1 MEGPKKEFLEC
12 EKKWVFRLLILVAG
26 FYGGYTLSC
35 RGGVFCNAQTANM
48 ALFAVALG
56 SGNWSRAAYYLIPM
70 SAYLLG
76 IMVSEALPRPLR
88 RLHLLR
94 WDTVLILVEML
105 VVVLLG
111 FIPATAPHPISQ
123 VIVNFVCAM
132 QLNTFRS
139 AEGTPMA
146 TTFCTVHL
154 RQFGA
159 GLTAWI
165 RRGKRPSAVTDNG
178 LMLLCFVAGVLSA
191 ALTCRVFD
199 VKAIWCALI
208 PLGIL
213 FAGLLRA
220 DLTTEKDK
228 LEMTPHGH

>member
-1 MEGPKKEFLEC
+1 METQKTKFLEC
-12 EKKWVFRLLILVAG
+12 EKKWVFWLLILVAG

-76 IMVSEALPRPLR
+76 IMVSEAMPRPLR
-88 RLHLLR
+88 RFRLMR
-94 WDTVLILVEML
+94 WDTLLVLLEML
-105 VVVLLG
+105 AVAALG
-111 FIPATAPHPISQ
+111 FIPASVPHPISQ
-123 VIVNFVCAM
+123 VIVNFICAM

-139 AEGTPMA
+139 AEGIPMA

-159 GLTAWI
+159 GLIAWI
-165 RRGKRPSAVTDNG
+165 RRGERPSAVVDNG
-178 LMLLCFVAGVLSA
+178 RMLLCFVTGALSA
-191 ALTCRVFD
+191 ALLCRVLG
-199 VKAIWCALI
+199 VKAIWCVLL
-208 PLGIL
+208 PLGSL
-213 FAGLLRA
+213 FVGLLRA
-220 DLTTEKDK
+220 DLTTDKDK
-228 LEMTPHGH
+228 LGITPHGH

>member
-1 MEGPKKEFLEC
+1 MEAQKNEFLEC
-12 EKKWVFRLLILVAG
+12 EKKWVFRLLIFVAG

-56 SGNWSRAAYYLIPM
+56 NGNWSRAAYYLIPM

-76 IMVSEALPRPLR
+76 IIVSEAMPRPLR
-88 RLHLLR
+88 RFHLMR

-105 VVVLLG
+105 VVAVLG
-111 FIPATAPHPISQ
+111 FIPASAPHPISQ
-123 VIVNFVCAM
+123 VIVNLICAM
-132 QLNTFRS
+132 QFNTFRS

-146 TTFCTVHL
+146 TTFCTAHL

-165 RRGKRPSAVTDNG
+165 RRGERPGAVADNG
-178 LMLLCFVAGVLSA
+178 LMLACFVTGVLCA
-191 ALTCRVFD
+191 TLLGRVLG
-199 VKAIWCALI
+199 VKAIWCAVI
-208 PLGIL
+208 PLGLL
-213 FAGLLRA
+213 FWDLLRA
-220 DLTTEKDK
+220 DLITEKDK
-228 LEMTPHGH
+228 LEITPHGH

>member
-1 MEGPKKEFLEC
+1 MEAEKEYLEC
-12 EKKWVFRLLILVAG
+12 EKKWVFRLLIFVAG

-35 RGGVFCNAQTANM
+35 RGGVFCNAQTANI

-76 IMVSEALPRPLR
+76 IMVSEAIPKPLR
-88 RLHLLR
+88 RFRLMR
-94 WDTVLILVEML
+94 WDTVLTLVEML
-105 VVVLLG
+105 VVVVLG
-111 FIPATAPHPISQ
+111 FIPASAPHPISQ
-123 VIVNFVCAM
+123 VIVNFMCAM
-132 QLNTFRS
+132 QYNTFRS

-146 TTFCTVHL
+146 TTFCTAHL

-165 RRGKRPSAVTDNG
+165 RRGERPKAVANHG
-178 LMLLCFVAGVLSA
+178 LMLLCFMAGVLSA
-191 ALTCRVFD
+191 ALLCRVLS
-199 VKAIWCALI
+199 VRAVWCALI

-213 FAGLLRA
+213 FWDLLRA

-228 LEMTPHGH
+228 LEITPHGH